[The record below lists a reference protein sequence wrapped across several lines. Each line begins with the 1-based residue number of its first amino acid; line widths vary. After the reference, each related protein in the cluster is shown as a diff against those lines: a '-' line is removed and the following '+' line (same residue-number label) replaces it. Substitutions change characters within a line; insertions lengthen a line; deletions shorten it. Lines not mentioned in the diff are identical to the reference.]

1 MIRWTSS
8 RYCAIIKVD
17 QTISENPCVIK
28 MHCRSAAGLFRGHHN
43 IVGGNAMKRK
53 ALTRTASILLAGM
66 MTVGAAA
73 LPVMNSPAVVGVYAD
88 ASTTAVK
95 TVWKTGMN
103 ALAGVFPFVKLFEP
117 LSDLMFNSTMD
128 ALRNINENINQ
139 LRDELNERI
148 DELENR
154 VDHNTKQVL
163 NKIKNQTFINGMG
176 TELDKLHTS
185 VEGIARQITVIQKDS
200 SMSEEEKA
208 VEIAAQIGS
217 NTEWN
222 RDGSLVFRIKTL
234 GNVLAGKSF
243 ADTDGRDFYQVVFD
257 NAAGD
262 VMFSGEA
269 YDAAAPYI
277 DRVMYEY
284 MLAYTVLADCFKE
297 ADTVSKL
304 TDEQIDALPAKVR
317 NTYFNT
323 VSQTSLVE
331 NEFDTITDRI
341 FNGNDRD
348 SVSSRFCQFRYKK
361 DNDRNVFVNKGTVH
375 IPIAKQAVK
384 CGAAK
389 GFSNDYDQHESL
401 YWSSQDEVQNYLNSS
416 AINPNDINAMLSY
429 YKSKYPG
436 TAFTAFLKKAN
447 IDVPV
452 GADSYFPTQGKVL
465 VKTTYGRYRRD
476 EHIGFKGFDPFSS
489 APSEVEAFL
498 YFWLRAGLSTRFSFT
513 PQNAK
518 MLIFKK
524 AEQEDFPETA
534 EEILAKEPEYGISV
548 NIAPKKEQNEI
559 VVGGGAVF
567 PDDLFKVTVTD
578 HNGNNVSNAG
588 YSWDIMELPRNG
600 VTMDYNGRLYFT
612 KSGIF
617 HIRAV
622 YTAAS
627 GKTVYSNW
635 TSLYVHYNGASDDEF
650 DIDETVFPD
659 PQPVEA
665 DENTVFV
672 IRNSYTGLVG
682 AEPDRIEKPS
692 EPEPVYRS
700 EIPEEYPAHQ
710 RLMVNAYDGT
720 GKEINV
726 PYIWESEGADGI
738 ALSDDGT
745 VSFTEEGSYKIR
757 VRSGEY
763 VSEWFWVEAVTESE
777 EYATV
782 SFFDDDGKLI
792 KNVIQP
798 WGTELEAPDVPE
810 REGYTFAGW
819 SPALPQK
826 VPADDLSLTAV
837 WVKAQEPAG
846 ENSSSG
852 DNSEAGK
859 PAGNNAGGNPAT
871 GKAAGVL
878 AVTAAAAAAAAI
890 TKITRKKSR

>member
-1 MIRWTSS
+1 
-8 RYCAIIKVD
+8 
-17 QTISENPCVIK
+17 
-28 MHCRSAAGLFRGHHN
+28 
-43 IVGGNAMKRK
+43 MKRK
-53 ALTRTASILLAGM
+53 ALTKIASIILAGM
-66 MTVGAAA
+66 MTVGTVA
-73 LPVMNSPAVVGVYAD
+73 LPVDSPAVAEVYAD
-88 ASTTAVK
+88 YTKPVLK
-95 TVWKTGMN
+95 TVWKIGLN
-103 ALAGVFPFVKLFEP
+103 GLAGKLPIIKMLDP
-117 LSDLMFNSTMD
+117 LTDVLFDSTMD

-139 LRDELNERI
+139 LRDEINERI

-163 NKIKNQTFINGMG
+163 NKIKNQTFISGMG

-185 VEGIARQITVIQKDS
+185 VEGISGQIAVIKKDS
-200 SMSEEEKA
+200 SMTEEEKA
-208 VEIAAQIGS
+208 VEIAAQIGG
-217 NTEWN
+217 NKEWN

-234 GNVLAGKSF
+234 ANVLAGKSF
-243 ADTDGRDFYQVVFD
+243 ADTDGRDFYQIVFD

-284 MLAYTVLADCFKE
+284 MLAYSVLTDCFMA
-297 ADTVSKL
+297 ADTVSKF
-304 TDEQIDALPAKVR
+304 TDEQVDALPAKVR
-317 NTYFNT
+317 NTYY
-323 VSQTSLVE
+323 SIASPASLVE

-341 FNGNDRD
+341 LNGEDRD
-348 SVSSRFCQFRYKK
+348 SISSRFCLFRYKR
-361 DNDRNVFVNKGTVH
+361 DNDRNVFVNKGTVR
-375 IPIAKQAVK
+375 IPIAKQPVK
-384 CGAAK
+384 YGAAK
-389 GFSNDYDQHESL
+389 SYSNDFNACSSL
-401 YWSSQDEVQNYLNSS
+401 LTSGQNEVQSYLDSS
-416 AINPNDINAMLSY
+416 AIKPGDINALLSY
-429 YKSKYPG
+429 YRSKYPG
-436 TAFTAFLKKAN
+436 TTFAAFLKKAN

-465 VKTTYGRYRRD
+465 VKTSFGRYRRD

-559 VVGGGAVF
+559 VVGGDAVF

-635 TSLYVHYNGASDDEF
+635 TPLYVHYNGASDDEF
-650 DIDETVFPD
+650 DIDETVFSD
-659 PQPVEA
+659 PQPVKA

-682 AEPDRIEKPS
+682 AEPDRIEKPA
-692 EPEPVYRS
+692 EPEPIYVS
-700 EIPEEYPAHQ
+700 DIPEEHPAHQ
-710 RLMVNAYDGT
+710 RLMVNVYDGT
-720 GKEINV
+720 EKEINV
-726 PYIWESEGADGI
+726 PYTWEAEEADGI
-738 ALSDDGT
+738 SLAADGT
-745 VSFTEEGSYKIR
+745 VSFTEEGSYRVR

-763 VSEWFWVEAVTESE
+763 VSDWFWVDAAAESE
-777 EYATV
+777 EYATIT
-782 SFFDDDGKLI
+782 FFDDDGSLI
-792 KNVIQP
+792 ANIVQP
-798 WGTELEAPDVPE
+798 WGTAYEPPAVPT

-819 SPALPQK
+819 SPAAPEK
-826 VPADDLSLTAV
+826 IPADDISVTAV
-837 WVKAQEPAG
+837 WVKNEDSSPD
-846 ENSSSG
+846 SSSTPDKG
-852 DNSEAGK
+852 A
-859 PAGNNAGGNPAT
+859 AGNNSGSNPAT
-871 GKAAGVL
+871 GSAAAGVL
-878 AVTAAAAAAAAI
+878 AAAVAAGAAAAALGSR
-890 TKITRKKSR
+890 KKKSR